1 MKGLKLKVRI
11 IPMPFED
18 AEFIGKVINYVQI
31 QFFMKDLIEVEK
43 GWYYYGKNGL
53 DAQTCDLLLFQMDNT
68 IIASAV
74 LNDIILFSKLTIEGN
89 NGAYVVNKQSVK
101 IFKPIDKNELQKII
115 KSFKHFSHTMQK
127 FD

>member
-1 MKGLKLKVRI
+1 
-11 IPMPFED
+11 
-18 AEFIGKVINYVQI
+18 
-31 QFFMKDLIEVEK
+31 
-43 GWYYYGKNGL
+43 
-53 DAQTCDLLLFQMDNT
+53 MDNT
-68 IIASAV
+68 ISSSAV